1 MSNGRSCRRRPA
13 GSQASRAFRKA
24 RRPAGLLRAQC
35 QVRDEASGTV
45 DRLARVDEPGPAWGL
60 ARSAAEAAN
69 VELRPLSS
77 LDQFDD
83 AIGIMVATWGGFQ
96 LPPREVITALAH
108 SGNVPLGAY
117 DDERLVGFV
126 LGWAGV
132 DEEGL
137 HVHSHMLAALP
148 ERRHRG
154 VGYALKLGQRAQAL
168 AQGIHVARWT
178 FDPLVARNAWFNLG
192 KLGAVADRFARA
204 FYGDM
209 SDDINRGDR
218 TDRLVVRW
226 ELDPDPVPRPVPEGL
241 PTVLAAE
248 GDPDA
253 PVPVAGSAPSASGGL
268 IEVPR
273 EHTELRRRDADLA
286 SRWRDAAATALEECF
301 GAGLIVVAF
310 DRERSAYVL
319 RPEGR
324 P

>member
-1 MSNGRSCRRRPA
+1 
-13 GSQASRAFRKA
+13 
-24 RRPAGLLRAQC
+24 
-35 QVRDEASGTV
+35 VRDESTGPA

-60 ARSAAEAAN
+60 ARSAAEEAN
-69 VELRPLSS
+69 VDLRPLSS

-83 AIGIMVATWGGFQ
+83 AIGIMVATWGRFQ
-96 LPPREVITALAH
+96 LPPREVIVALAH

-117 DDERLVGFV
+117 DGERLVGFV

-168 AQGIHVARWT
+168 DQGIHVARWT

-192 KLGAVADRFARA
+192 KLGAVADRFGRA
-204 FYGDM
+204 FYGEM
-209 SDDINRGDR
+209 SDAINRGDR
-218 TDRLVVRW
+218 TDRLVIRW
-226 ELDPDPVPRPVPEGL
+226 DLDPDPVPRTVPAGL

-248 GDPDA
+248 GDPDG
-253 PVPVAGSAPSASGGL
+253 PIPITGSAPSSEGAV

-273 EHTELRRRDADLA
+273 EYAELRQRDADLA
-286 SRWRDAAATALEECF
+286 SRWRDAAAEALETCF
-301 GAGLIVVAF
+301 AAGLTAGAF
-310 DRERSAYVL
+310 DRGRSGYLLA
-319 RPEGR
+319 PEGT